1 MARYEVERVHAVT
14 AANACALV
22 IAAVMA
28 VFVLLW
34 AVAAAVAW
42 LFGRA
47 PAVFWA
53 TAADGLLLALFP
65 IAYGLIG
72 WVAVFVGAKVYNAVA
87 AWTSGITIELIPASE
102 RAREAAPP
110 ATPAV
115 PATSSAPPACP
126 HCGAEYQPDDY
137 REDVPDRRCSVCK
150 GELPPPG

>member
-34 AVAAAVAW
+34 VVAAAVAW
-42 LFGRA
+42 LLGGTPFTFGPTIA
-47 PAVFWA
+47 AWA
-53 TAADGLLLALFP
+53 LLALFP
-65 IAYGLIG
+65 IAYGVIG
-72 WVAVFVGAKVYNAVA
+72 WVAALVGAKVYNAVA
-87 AWTSGITIELIPASE
+87 AWTSGITIELNPASE

-110 ATPAV
+110 ATPTV
-115 PATSSAPPACP
+115 PATSSPPPACP
-126 HCGAEYQPDDY
+126 HCGAKYQPDDY